1 MLDTILYIKSHRLH
15 HDHNMGSTVTTI
27 LQGGNKPR
35 ETCPKITDL
44 VSSKTRIQIPAAWLR
59 PALLTARPQCLSSG
73 RWEWSEKASPWSGGY
88 PAEMAH
94 TPKQILKTQPS
105 NKSSLLQEQETA
117 LPGTDAVGQLS
128 LRKKLVATHVSDNRS
143 QTEAAPKR
151 LPLVWDGTN
160 SQLTP
165 WIAVV
170 CDGPGIHS
178 SGRLKTKEM
187 EGAGGRFQK
196 ALLGLL
202 WASHLSCSNCW
213 GQETANFPT
222 SPAQLG
228 TLYPALVYHHWIN
241 HFRLPQP
248 WLCSLTNRVN
258 RVPIQGCHQ
267 KQRAPAFPP
276 RLCSPHGQC
285 PLLPP

>member
-1 MLDTILYIKSHRLH
+1 
-15 HDHNMGSTVTTI
+15 
-27 LQGGNKPR
+27 
-35 ETCPKITDL
+35 
-44 VSSKTRIQIPAAWLR
+44 
-59 PALLTARPQCLSSG
+59 
-73 RWEWSEKASPWSGGY
+73 
-88 PAEMAH
+88 MAH

-128 LRKKLVATHVSDNRS
+128 LRKELVATHISDNRS

-228 TLYPALVYHHWIN
+228 RLYPALVYHHWIN

-258 RVPIQGCHQ
+258 R
-267 KQRAPAFPP
+267 APHSRLPSKAEGTSFPSP
-276 RLCSPHGQC
+276 ALQPSWAMPSPPSLSISEWAIFDCWFFHLCSFENLKRHIGSTTKSGDFRGWQHGHN
-285 PLLPP
+285 